1 MEFPSKKRAFF
12 VPLILFEGNFFN
24 ICVWSQCITYWIH
37 FQNIQTFTYQ
47 KTLLHTLL
55 LLAFKTV
62 ESFQGIFKLKIGT
75 IWYKRVHNDLLSD
88 VNTSHLWFSFKQIE
102 HVSLASFLSKL
113 TSIVVVYEELS
124 GTLINFFVDDLCSKL
139 SFFKLSA
146 FFLSVLLSWFLL
158 CFRKLKIGV
167 DYINIWSYR
176 NENGIR
182 FLFYYLPLKT

>member
-1 MEFPSKKRAFF
+1 M
-12 VPLILFEGNFFN
+12 
-24 ICVWSQCITYWIH
+24 
-37 FQNIQTFTYQ
+37 
-47 KTLLHTLL
+47 
-55 LLAFKTV
+55 
-62 ESFQGIFKLKIGT
+62 
-75 IWYKRVHNDLLSD
+75 SD

-124 GTLINFFVDDLCSKL
+124 GTLINFFVDDLCPKL

-182 FLFYYLPLKT
+182 FLLLFTSQNLSSSGSFLDSTHFFFKKIFWKNFVLFLYVFVLSIF

>member
-1 MEFPSKKRAFF
+1 MELVKERGHFLYRCFALLYGVLNTHS
-12 VPLILFEGNFFN
+12 EY
-24 ICVWSQCITYWIH
+24 TY
-37 FQNIQTFTYQ
+37 TFTYQ

-62 ESFQGIFKLKIGT
+62 ESFQGILKRKIGT

-88 VNTSHLWFSFKQIE
+88 VNLSHLWFSFKQME

-113 TSIVVVYEELS
+113 ISIVVVYEELS

-158 CFRKLKIGV
+158 CLRKLKRGV

-182 FLFYYLPLKT
+182 FLFYYLALKT